1 MAIGKKTGGRKK
13 GIPNKTTA
21 ETRQL
26 LKSIVDDK
34 FDEFKKRM
42 KDLPDKEF
50 CQLYIQMCKFIVPS
64 LQSVKIEDG
73 SAVKMEVIER
83 LKERSEQA

>member
-1 MAIGKKTGGRKK
+1 MPYGKKLGGRKR
-13 GIPNKTTA
+13 GTPNKTTA

-26 LKSIVDDK
+26 IQHVVNEE
-34 FDEFKKRM
+34 FDEFKQRM
-42 KDLPDKEF
+42 AALPDKEY
-50 CQLYIQMCKFIVPS
+50 CQIYIQMCKFVVPS

-83 LKERSEQA
+83 LRERNEQL

>member
-13 GIPNKTTA
+13 GIPNKTTT

-34 FDEFKKRM
+34 FDEFKQRM

>member
-1 MAIGKKTGGRKK
+1 MGYGIKLGGRKK
-13 GIPNKTTA
+13 GTPNKTTA

-26 LKSIVDDK
+26 IQEAVNMQ

-42 KDLPDKEF
+42 NTLPDKEF
-50 CQLYIQMCKFIVPS
+50 CQVYIQMCKFVIPS

-83 LKERSEQA
+83 LKERNEQL